1 MKALLAKNK
10 KKLDDKKV
18 KTEVPKEQQP
28 KEDETP
34 NSKDV
39 PKNATNDQDS
49 DSAESESDIIAKR
62 AQDAKFKEAK
72 EETEKDNQKKE
83 LGEVLQ
89 DNKTKEAK
97 PEKKVFGQGPMNFS
111 RPPKFSNKKP
121 GKFAD
126 GEFASLD

>member
-28 KEDETP
+28 KQEETTVT
-34 NSKDV
+34 NDV
-39 PKNATNDQDS
+39 PKNATNEHDS

-62 AQDAKFKEAK
+62 AQDAKFKEAT
-72 EETEKDNQKKE
+72 EETKKDLQEKE

-89 DNKTKEAK
+89 DNKPKEQK
-97 PEKKVFGQGPMNFS
+97 EKKVFGQGPMTFS